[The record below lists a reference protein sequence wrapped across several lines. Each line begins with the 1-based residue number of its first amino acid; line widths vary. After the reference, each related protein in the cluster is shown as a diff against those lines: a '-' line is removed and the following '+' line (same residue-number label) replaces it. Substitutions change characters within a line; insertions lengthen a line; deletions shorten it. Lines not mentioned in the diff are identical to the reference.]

1 MSNRPA
7 LEFHNPYPDAVN
19 LELLPLATT
28 GESFGEGELGVKLT
42 FGQQWTELL
51 NGRVRFGIKGGIL
64 TLECARE
71 ASQNENPAFLSLQHN
86 TETRPLAL
94 SLSLVPNSALP
105 QWLCFSEPR
114 YAILQGTSQPY
125 PLGIFAPNTPPVVT
139 LRFTPSPSHI
149 VLTDAENLWRHDI
162 SPNKH
167 AILERV
173 LARFLAK
180 HWVNPPTPEAVGKLD
195 HDRQAILN
203 ANTDHILQLAEL
215 VELNP
220 LTDFAG
226 GNFLATQL
234 NGVDLSGAQL
244 AGINLRGAELN
255 DIDMSEADLRGA
267 NLSGADLSGAYLS
280 DSDLTG
286 ADLHRASLALANLVG
301 ANFTQA
307 NLAEA
312 NVSNTTWHS
321 AILKAA
327 QVSHLVGLTEEMRQY
342 FIEQGAVLN

>member
-1 MSNRPA
+1 MSNLPA

-19 LELLPLATT
+19 LALLPLATT
-28 GESFGEGELGVKLT
+28 GESPTKRELGVKLT

-51 NGRVRFGIKGGIL
+51 NGRVRFGIKGGIVV
-64 TLECARE
+64 LEGDRTPP
-71 ASQNENPAFLSLQHN
+71 SPAPS
-86 TETRPLAL
+86 PLAL
-94 SLSLVPNSALP
+94 QQGEEKLSVALSITFVENSSPL
-105 QWLCFSEPR
+105 QWICSSQPY

-125 PLGIFAPNTPPVVT
+125 PLGHFPPNIPALT
-139 LRFTPSPSHI
+139 LRFTPAPSQI
-149 VLTDAENLWRHDI
+149 TLTDAENLWRHDI

-173 LARFLAK
+173 LARFLAE
-180 HWVNPPTPEAVGKLD
+180 HWADTPTPEALNKLD
-195 HDRQAILN
+195 HYRQTILS
-203 ANTDHILQLAEL
+203 ANTDHILPLAEL
-215 VELNP
+215 VALNP

-244 AGINLRGAELN
+244 RGINLRGAELN

-312 NVSNTTWHS
+312 NISNTTWHS

-342 FIEQGAVLN
+342 FVEQGAVMN